1 MTSVQSAPTRP
12 TVEFTSAMEQHRS
25 FLLRLARTQL
35 DEALAE
41 DAVQETL
48 LAAWTGSE
56 RFNGDSALRTWLV
69 AILRFKIIDQIR
81 SRQRHRGV
89 NHSCSGDGMDSPD
102 DPFEALFD
110 EDGRWL
116 EAPQDWHPDV
126 AEDVARSQLVRLLEE
141 CMKRLP
147 GPTSRVFLMREYLGF
162 EPVEIAEQTGLAAGN
177 VRVILYRA
185 RMSLRSCLALSVPM
199 EPTNVQ

>member
-1 MTSVQSAPTRP
+1 MSSVQSSTATPAADFIAEIER
-12 TVEFTSAMEQHRS
+12 HRT

-35 DEALAE
+35 DPSLAE

-48 LAAWTGSE
+48 VAAWTGSA
-56 RFNGDSALRTWLV
+56 RFNGESGLRTWLV

-89 NHSCSGDGMDSPD
+89 TTCADEGLNASA

-110 EDGRWL
+110 EDGRWV
-116 EAPQDWHPDV
+116 EAPDEWHPDV

-141 CMKRLP
+141 CLKRLP
-147 GPTSRVFLMREYLGF
+147 SHTSKVFLMREYLGF

-177 VRVILYRA
+177 IRVILYRA
-185 RMSLRSCLALSVPM
+185 RMSLRSCLALNVPM
-199 EPTNVQ
+199 EPTHVQ

>member
-1 MTSVQSAPTRP
+1 MTRVQSAPTRP
-12 TVEFTSAMEQHRS
+12 TVEFTSAMEVHRS

-56 RFNGDSALRTWLV
+56 RFKGDSALRTWLV

-81 SRQRHRGV
+81 GRQRHRGAPG
-89 NHSCSGDGMDSPD
+89 CSGGGLDTPD

-110 EDGRWL
+110 DDGRWL

-147 GPTSRVFLMREYLGF
+147 VTTSRVFLMREYLGF
-162 EPVEIAEQTGLAAGN
+162 EPIEIAEQTGLAAGN

-199 EPTNVQ
+199 EHTDAQ